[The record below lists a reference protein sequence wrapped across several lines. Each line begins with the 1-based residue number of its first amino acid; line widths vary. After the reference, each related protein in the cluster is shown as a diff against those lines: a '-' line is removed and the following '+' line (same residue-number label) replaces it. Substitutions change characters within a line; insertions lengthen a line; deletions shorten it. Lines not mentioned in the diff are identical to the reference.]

1 METKNNKN
9 EKQLVKGNQNDNSN
23 NKGKKINTP
32 EAGNGDN
39 WGDDPEKKKEI
50 GDNPSETE
58 RKIPRM
64 KS

>member
-9 EKQLVKGNQNDNSN
+9 EKHPVKGNQKNNGDT
-23 NKGKKINTP
+23 NKGNKIKNP

-50 GDNPSETE
+50 GDDPAGTE

-64 KS
+64 